1 MESYSA
7 AFAPN
12 PNPTCPTKIRRHPNV
27 ATRLRKR
34 PSGAVKNS
42 NALDTSQSYK
52 PIHADE
58 RTITM
63 PDTTLVVNISPELAP
78 ELEQWLSE
86 HNANSHPWNLVL
98 GSEGYLQITDHEQSI
113 VHEAA
118 YLLAARRADLV
129 MTPWPELNHA
139 QRTSLLQHG
148 ADSWSY
154 MHEGYFEDH
163 EVADLVDQA
172 ELLAADVPNDTIVEP
187 VGMIS
192 QLRDAHNISL
202 PDWDNLSQH
211 RRSYLRYLERAS
223 TTWAANRR
231 ITSSEAAPLFR
242 SKSD

>member
-12 PNPTCPTKIRRHPNV
+12 PNPTYPTRIRRHPNV
-27 ATRLRKR
+27 ATRLPKR
-34 PSGAVKNS
+34 PNSAAKNS
-42 NALDTSQSYK
+42 NALDTNQFYK
-52 PIHADE
+52 PIHTDD

-98 GSEGYLQITDHEQSI
+98 GSQGHLRTTDYEQSI

-118 YLLAARRADLV
+118 YHLAERRADLT
-129 MTPWPELNHA
+129 MTPWPELNQA

-163 EVADLVDQA
+163 EVPDLVDQA
-172 ELLAADVPNDTIVEP
+172 ELLAQDAPTDNIVEP

-192 QLRDAHNISL
+192 QIRDAHHISL
-202 PDWDNLSQH
+202 PDWDNLSQPQ
-211 RRSYLRYLERAS
+211 RTYLRYLERAS
-223 TTWAANRR
+223 TTWATEQR
-231 ITSSEAAPLFR
+231 ITFAEAAPLLR
-242 SKSD
+242 SQAD